1 MTNSQPNT
9 PFIRPGQSHET
20 EVSSVTDNT
29 QKSYERHIQA
39 IENEIESESKTSTGK
54 NRKRPKKA
62 IIATACILLVA
73 IAVPTVMY
81 FLQVGP
87 FTPKLSEKE
96 QEYVGTWK
104 ASYIKENGKTVDI
117 QKSDINA
124 NLTLNDDRSYSL
136 IINGS
141 KDTGKWTAD
150 ASALTLVDK
159 NNNEYIYSIENGRVA
174 IISGNSST
182 YYFDPPDWSND
193 KSQYVGRWK
202 VSKRENSITG
212 ITDYPNDL
220 YFDIR
225 GSNFCD
231 LTDDEE
237 VYLSGT
243 WAETGSGLTIT
254 VSWREDGKLQSNDF
268 YAVLKGNNLELE
280 VNDVFYTIPVGE

>member
-104 ASYIKENGKTVDI
+104 ASFTKDNGKTVDI
-117 QKSDINA
+117 QQSDIKVSI
-124 NLTLNDDRSYSL
+124 TLNDDRSYTSNTKG
-136 IINGS
+136 IEDS
-141 KDTGKWTAD
+141 GKWTAD
-150 ASALTLVDK
+150 TNKITLVNKDK
-159 NNNEYIYSIENGRVA
+159 KEHSYPIENGRIVLGSVNNIA
-174 IISGNSST
+174 
-182 YYFDPPDWSND
+182 YYLDPPSWDG
-193 KSQYVGRWK
+193 KSEYIGRWK
-202 VSKRENSITG
+202 VIKCSSYIGEPNMFLDLRGTG
-212 ITDYPNDL
+212 G
-220 YFDIR
+220 FDIIE
-225 GSNFCD
+225 N
-231 LTDDEE
+231 DEN
-237 VYLSGT
+237 VYLSGF
-243 WAETGSGLTIT
+243 WEELSDGSIEIT
-254 VSWREDGKLQSNDF
+254 SVTTSEDGDAQQHTYIATKEDNLLI
-268 YAVLKGNNLELE
+268 LKT
-280 VNDVFYTIPVGE
+280 DSSTYTIDLENR